1 MSKPTKFEFYELNW
15 KAKNRNDTNFKSYI
29 CTEYYVKDARKAAY
43 AKIRQSQMMARELGK
58 SVKSIRH
65 IEVFGEPWS
74 GYILKVGEAYA
85 SPKNP
90 DVILWHAPN
99 NTIHV
104 LNKDGSLKAL
114 KKTNIRRDKDRLIAG
129 FILEPDE
136 DGDLVIEL

>member
-1 MSKPTKFEFYELNW
+1 MTNPINFEFYELEW
-15 KAKNRNDTNFKSYI
+15 KAKNRNDTKFKSYI
-29 CTEYYVKDARKAAY
+29 CAENYIKDARKTAY

-58 SVKSIRH
+58 SVKNIRH
-65 IEVFGEPWS
+65 IEVFGQPWS

-114 KKTNIRRDKDRLIAG
+114 KKTNIRRDKDRLIVG
-129 FILEPDE
+129 FIPNE
-136 DGDLVIEL
+136 DGEIEL